1 MIEGLNTAEA
11 QEKLKVFGFNELP
24 SAKPKS
30 IWRIALEVMK
40 EPMFILLIS
49 CGVLYILLGD
59 YREGIILLSA
69 ILVIIFITFYQYQKT
84 EKALEALKKLSSPR
98 ALVIRDAK
106 VLDSINLTVDELLLT
121 GESVAVTKSVQTDDS
136 DSHGLVFSGTLVVQ
150 GKGFAKVYATGTKFD
165 QYFKNKKRYLRN
177 NRKKSSC
184 NSHSLNRHH
193 NVVADYF
200 DSVVAKYF

>member
-24 SAKPKS
+24 SAKTKS

-98 ALVIRDAK
+98 ALVIRDGKEIRIAADAK
-106 VLDSINLTVDELLLT
+106 VLDSINLTVDELLLA

-136 DSHGLVFSGTLVVQ
+136 DSHGLVFSGTLGVQ
-150 GKGFAKVYATGTKFD
+150 GKGFAKVYTTGT
-165 QYFKNKKRYLRN
+165 
-177 NRKKSSC
+177 
-184 NSHSLNRHH
+184 
-193 NVVADYF
+193 
-200 DSVVAKYF
+200 